1 MVLIESHVI
10 SFNTLEIIKVL
21 NIRKREKEGD
31 RASFSWLFSN
41 SSYFSDYRHH
51 RDDSVLILFLRIT
64 MVHDYD
70 SFDYEDHHEYDSS
83 DSC

>member
-31 RASFSWLFSN
+31 RASFSWSSSD
-41 SSYFSDYRHH
+41 SSYFSDHRHH
-51 RDDSVLILFLRIT
+51 RDDS
-64 MVHDYD
+64 D
-70 SFDYEDHHEYDSS
+70 SDFVSEDHHGP
-83 DSC
+83 